1 MGKNGTQHTLIWKN
15 GAQPVQNHMMAFFWR
30 SSQKRS

>member
-1 MGKNGTQHTLIWKN
+1 
-15 GAQPVQNHMMAFFWR
+15 VQNHMMAFFWR